1 MSIVHN
7 PFGKLPGGETATLY
21 TLTNARGESVS
32 ITNYGGII
40 TAIRVMDR
48 AGQLA
53 DVVLGCDSVE
63 KYVPNNGYLGALIG
77 RVGNRI
83 NRGQC
88 TLNGKKLQL
97 AANSNG
103 HHLHGGNVGFDQ
115 KLWAAQ
121 TQAGEGYDQLTLTTF
136 SPDGEEHYPGNL
148 EVKVTYRWNDRS
160 ELSIHYQAQ
169 SDQDTLCN
177 LTNHSYFNLR
187 GEGSGLVN
195 DHRIQINADRFT
207 VVDKDC
213 IPTGE
218 LRPVDGTPFD
228 LREPKRI
235 QDGLDQ
241 LETDEQLG
249 FGGGYDHNFALNG
262 SGMRRVA
269 AVCEPESGRRMEV
282 YTDMPGVQFYGGN
295 MLDGTMQG
303 KSGHGYMPREG
314 LCLETQFYPDS
325 INHPN
330 FPDSVLRAGAKYDY
344 TTVYAFSAE

>member
-169 SDQDTLCN
+169 SDQDTLCS

-187 GEGSGLVN
+187 GE
-195 DHRIQINADRFT
+195 
-207 VVDKDC
+207 
-213 IPTGE
+213 
-218 LRPVDGTPFD
+218 
-228 LREPKRI
+228 
-235 QDGLDQ
+235 

>member
-1 MSIVHN
+1 MSIMKT
-7 PFGKLPGGETATLY
+7 PFGRLPGGEGAFLY
-21 TLTNARGESVS
+21 TMTNARGESVS
-32 ITNYGGII
+32 ITNYGGIV
-40 TAIRVMDR
+40 TAVRVLDR

-53 DVVLGCDSVE
+53 DVVLGCDTVE

-83 NRGQC
+83 NRGRC
-88 TLNGKKLQL
+88 VLNGQALQL

-103 HHLHGGNVGFDQ
+103 HHLHGGDVGFDK
-115 KLWAAQ
+115 KLWAVEEKCAQ
-121 TQAGEGYDQLTLTTF
+121 GLDQLILTAF

-148 EVKVTYRWNDRS
+148 QVKVTYGWSDEG
-160 ELSIHYQAQ
+160 ELSIHYQAR
-169 SDQDTLCN
+169 SDKDTLCS

-187 GEGSGLVN
+187 GEGSGLIS
-195 DHRIQINADRFT
+195 DQMIEINADRFT

-213 IPTGE
+213 IPSGE
-218 LRPVDGTPFD
+218 LRPVEGTPFD
-228 LREPKRI
+228 LRTPKCI

-241 LETDEQLG
+241 VETDEQMG

-262 SGMRRVA
+262 SGMRRA
-269 AVCEPESGRRMEV
+269 AMVFDPESGRKMQV
-282 YTDMPGVQFYGGN
+282 YTDMPGVQFYAGN

-303 KSGHGYMPREG
+303 KCGHAYQPREG

-330 FPDSVLRAGAKYDY
+330 FPDSVLRAGQEYDF

>member
-88 TLNGKKLQL
+88 TLNGQKLQL

-121 TQAGEGYDQLTLTTF
+121 TQAGEGYD
-136 SPDGEEHYPGNL
+136 
-148 EVKVTYRWNDRS
+148 
-160 ELSIHYQAQ
+160 LSLIH
-169 SDQDTLCN
+169 
-177 LTNHSYFNLR
+177 
-187 GEGSGLVN
+187 
-195 DHRIQINADRFT
+195 I
-207 VVDKDC
+207 
-213 IPTGE
+213 
-218 LRPVDGTPFD
+218 
-228 LREPKRI
+228 
-235 QDGLDQ
+235 
-241 LETDEQLG
+241 
-249 FGGGYDHNFALNG
+249 
-262 SGMRRVA
+262 
-269 AVCEPESGRRMEV
+269 
-282 YTDMPGVQFYGGN
+282 
-295 MLDGTMQG
+295 
-303 KSGHGYMPREG
+303 
-314 LCLETQFYPDS
+314 
-325 INHPN
+325 
-330 FPDSVLRAGAKYDY
+330 
-344 TTVYAFSAE
+344 

>member
-1 MSIVHN
+1 M
-7 PFGKLPGGETATLY
+7 
-21 TLTNARGESVS
+21 
-32 ITNYGGII
+32 
-40 TAIRVMDR
+40 
-48 AGQLA
+48 
-53 DVVLGCDSVE
+53 
-63 KYVPNNGYLGALIG
+63 
-77 RVGNRI
+77 
-83 NRGQC
+83 
-88 TLNGKKLQL
+88 
-97 AANSNG
+97 
-103 HHLHGGNVGFDQ
+103 
-115 KLWAAQ
+115 
-121 TQAGEGYDQLTLTTF
+121 TLTTF
-136 SPDGEEHYPGNL
+136 SPDGEELYPGNL

-228 LREPKRI
+228 LRKPKRI